1 MLANPAPLSRSP
13 ALLVQQAVQALRAGR
28 SVAVKG
34 LSGEVRLIAAEAAQ
48 HTITSGLRTP
58 VSSSRPNE

>member
-1 MLANPAPLSRSP
+1 
-13 ALLVQQAVQALRAGR
+13 VQALRAGR